1 MPTVLVSAPLVSI
14 GPSLLEALRS
24 QRQTNGL
31 HDPIERAFDAFMLD
45 PGLGPP
51 VYLTSDGRFVWWDD
65 DGGWGCRGTRADAFA
80 AIRVGARKTGVIEL
94 LTLMPPRPNDA
105 SRCESCAGDGW
116 EVIKGL
122 VMPFLCGVCAGV
134 GWTDTTGWLQEI
146 VSVRQLV
153 PNES

>member
-1 MPTVLVSAPLVSI
+1 MSTILVSAPLVSI

-24 QRQTNGL
+24 QRQENGL

-45 PGLGPP
+45 PGLGPR

-65 DGGWGCRGTRADAFA
+65 DGYGGSGCRGTRADAFA
-80 AIRVGARKTGVIEL
+80 AIRVGARKTGLVEL
-94 LTLMPPRPNDA
+94 MTLMPPRPNEA

-116 EVIKGL
+116 D
-122 VMPFLCGVCAGV
+122 VMPFICRVCVGV
-134 GWTDTTGWLQEI
+134 GWTDTTGWLRES
-146 VSVRQLV
+146 VSVRQLL